1 MCGGATSTQSELQGE
16 EADFYKNQIASY
28 NKAYSQFTDLTNTL
42 NQQFAPILQAGP
54 GQMGY
59 TPAEL
64 ADLNTVAASGTA
76 SAYANA
82 TRALNE
88 QMGTMG
94 GGTSPVNATSGPA
107 AAARAALASTAASQA
122 AQQRLQIQSSGY
134 DVGRQQYQQ
143 AVTGEESLAAGWNP
157 NTFAGS
163 TVSSGGLAS
172 SEANTIAQQQQ
183 SAWGSVLSAVGGVA
197 GAALGNPAGLAG
209 MFSKRSGAAPMS
221 APQLPSYGQFGVG
234 SGGAGSFGDTNLGTA
249 YGGY

>member
-1 MCGGATSTQSELQGE
+1 MCGGATSTQSQLQGE
-16 EADFYKNQIASY
+16 EADFYSNQISAY
-28 NKAYSQFTDLTNTL
+28 NKAYSQFQTITNTL

-64 ADLNTVAASGTA
+64 ADLNTVASSGTA

-82 TRALNE
+82 TKALNE
-88 QMGTMG
+88 QMGSMG
-94 GGTSPVNATSGPA
+94 GGTSTVNATSGPA

-143 AVTGEESLAAGWNP
+143 AVQGEESLAAGWNP

-163 TVSSGGLAS
+163 TTNAGGLAS

-183 SAWGSVLSAVGGVA
+183 SAWGTVLSAVGGVA
-197 GAALGNPAGLAG
+197 GAALGNPGALAG
-209 MFSKRSGAAPMS
+209 MFKSPGSTTSNPGSLAPSGVFA
-221 APQLPSYGQFGVG
+221 QQY
-234 SGGAGSFGDTNLGTA
+234 
-249 YGGY
+249 